1 MAHRKLLPELR
12 YHIQRISERTGRLRE
27 PVHAYLAGGMAV
39 NFHTGSRMSRN
50 VEIKWSHRL
59 AVPPDLQ
66 VFEVLNPID
75 PDDIQIV
82 SMDGEIGDHLGSF
95 HPDWKQDSEEVA
107 HFGDLVLHVI
117 SAIDLAVSKIGRFS
131 ERDREDITDLA
142 SHGLISS
149 KQLEIR
155 GAEAID
161 HYIGDNRFMQL
172 TLGDAI
178 EIVKKFEHDDCQP

>member
-12 YHIQRISERTGRLRE
+12 DHIQRISERTGRLRE

-50 VEIKWSHRL
+50 VEIMWSHRL
-59 AVPPDLQ
+59 AVPQDLQ
-66 VFEVLNPID
+66 IFEVVD
-75 PDDIQIV
+75 PNDPSDIQIV
-82 SMDGEIGDHLGSF
+82 SMDGGVGDHLGSF
-95 HPDWKQDSEEVA
+95 HSDWKRDAEEVDC
-107 HFGDLVLHVI
+107 FGDVVLHVI

-131 ERDREDITDLA
+131 ERDREDITELA
-142 SHGLISS
+142 SQGLISS

-155 GAEAID
+155 GTEAID
-161 HYIGDNRFMQL
+161 CFIGDNRFMRL